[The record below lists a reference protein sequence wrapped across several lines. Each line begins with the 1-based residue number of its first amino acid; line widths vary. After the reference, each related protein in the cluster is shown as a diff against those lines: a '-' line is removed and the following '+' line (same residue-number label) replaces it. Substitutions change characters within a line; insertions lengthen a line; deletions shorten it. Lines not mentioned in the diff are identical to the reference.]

1 MLAGLSVNGMRS
13 TYSRAGRRDALQL
26 QLRDASRAYG
36 DRARR
41 GRDEPPS
48 RVCRS
53 HDVRLLCD
61 DVSLHVHGVQQPSCD
76 VPLIFVALYVLLLFS
91 GLV

>member
-1 MLAGLSVNGMRS
+1 MKLDVTLCRLSCVMPRVHVV
-13 TYSRAGRRDALQL
+13 TVRDV
-26 QLRDASRAYG
+26 G
-36 DRARR
+36 V
-41 GRDEPPS
+41 PPS

-61 DVSLHVHGVQQPSCD
+61 DVWSRVHGVQQPSCD

-91 GLV
+91 GVV

>member
-1 MLAGLSVNGMRS
+1 MRS
-13 TYSRAGRRDALQL
+13 TYSRAARRDALPL

-36 DRARR
+36 DRAR
-41 GRDEPPS
+41 GGHDEPPS
-48 RVCRS
+48 RVCRR

-61 DVSLHVHGVQQPSCD
+61 DVSPRVHGVQQPSCD
-76 VPLIFVALYVLLLFS
+76 VPLIFVALYVLLLSS